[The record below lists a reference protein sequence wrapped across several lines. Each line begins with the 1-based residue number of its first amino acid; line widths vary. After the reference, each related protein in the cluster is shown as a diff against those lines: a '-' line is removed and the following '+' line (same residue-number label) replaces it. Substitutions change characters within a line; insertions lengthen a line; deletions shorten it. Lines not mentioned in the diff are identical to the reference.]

1 MEISNLNMEANTQW
15 KEINQEGWTE
25 NLPTIFCILQY
36 YCSKDEKITFKKDS
50 RENLFSIESSAIKF
64 LPSYQTT

>member
-1 MEISNLNMEANTQW
+1 MEVNTQW
-15 KEINQEGWTE
+15 KEINQEGRKE
-25 NLPTIFCILQY
+25 NLHTIFCTLQY
-36 YCSKDEKITFKKDS
+36 CRSKDEKITLKKIPKKKKKDS